1 MVDISTVFQSKY
13 LSANDIGDEP
23 MLATVTGWDYA
34 TMQDGA
40 HKIALS
46 FKEFDRPLVLNKT
59 NARNIA
65 QFCGNDTDD
74 WVGKQIVMVTTLV
87 DYQGQSVDAIRVRAP
102 KSKPPTARPAAVA
115 ATTIDGPPKGHPAYV
130 GGDDGSQI

>member
-23 MLATVTGWDYA
+23 TLATISGWDYA

-46 FKEFDRPLVLNKT
+46 FKEFDRQFVLNKT

-65 QFCGNDTDD
+65 AFCGNDTDD
-74 WVGKQIVMVTTLV
+74 WIGKQIVMVTTLV

-102 KSKPPTARPAAVA
+102 KSKPPAARPANVA
-115 ATTIDGPPKGHPAYV
+115 PPATDGPPKGHPAYV
-130 GGDDGSQI
+130 GGDDESPI